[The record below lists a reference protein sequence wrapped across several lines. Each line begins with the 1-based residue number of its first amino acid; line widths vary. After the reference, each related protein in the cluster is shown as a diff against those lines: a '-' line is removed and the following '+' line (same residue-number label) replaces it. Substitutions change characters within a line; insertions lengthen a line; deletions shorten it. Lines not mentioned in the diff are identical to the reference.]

1 MELVD
6 VSRVWL
12 GGMLGALGKEGCPW
26 ERVQASLLAE
36 VSQPEPGTRFALFL
50 TASPFCPPATQ
61 GDVSRAQE
69 CLMWIGR
76 TESVGFWT
84 SRRMRT
90 AASFCGGT
98 LFWHVTGFWPVEYPE
113 WVEVMDTDSLFDP

>member
-1 MELVD
+1 MVPWGRKLA
-6 VSRVWL
+6 RVP
-12 GGMLGALGKEGCPW
+12 A
-26 ERVQASLLAE
+26 QLLAE
-36 VSQPEPGTRFALFL
+36 VSRARVRFLQVLRQGPSLTGTSL
-50 TASPFCPPATQ
+50 PPAMQ

-90 AASFCGGT
+90 VASFCGGT
-98 LFWHVTGFWPVEYPE
+98 LFWTPRPTAFSGTWTTPR
-113 WVEVMDTDSLFDP
+113 